1 MSNFIRFII
10 IVALLFA
17 GNASIP
23 LEAFSPQWTS
33 LDATL
38 FRLVCIIGAL
48 YYMAMIAIYS
58 E

>member
-1 MSNFIRFII
+1 MSTVIRFTII
-10 IVALLFA
+10 IALLFA
-17 GNASIP
+17 GIASIP

-38 FRLVCIIGAL
+38 FRLICIIGAL
-48 YYMAMIAIYS
+48 YYMGMHAIYS